1 MAERQLRAR
10 YKQTFLGF
18 TWAVIP
24 PLLYMVVL
32 TVFVQRVVNIPTGGV
47 PYPLFSYVAIVPWTF
62 FASSVVGAS
71 TSILGSMDLINR
83 LYCPREAFP
92 VAHILTAAVD
102 GAVSLIALG
111 VLFVAYPFPPKATS
125 VWIPVL
131 FSVQV
136 AFTLAVCLIVSA
148 LVVYLR
154 DLRHA
159 LPVII
164 QLGFFATPIAYGMD
178 QIPPSM
184 RLIYSVLDPLAPVID
199 GYRRTV
205 LYGQPPAWGLLLAG
219 AVSSFALL
227 AVGFVIF
234 KRLET
239 GLADIA

>member
-1 MAERQLRAR
+1 M
-10 YKQTFLGF
+10 G
-18 TWAVIP
+18 
-24 PLLYMVVL
+24 
-32 TVFVQRVVNIPTGGV
+32 
-47 PYPLFSYVAIVPWTF
+47 
-62 FASSVVGAS
+62 
-71 TSILGSMDLINR
+71 
-83 LYCPREAFP
+83 
-92 VAHILTAAVD
+92 TA
-102 GAVSLIALG
+102 
-111 VLFVAYPFPPKATS
+111 
-125 VWIPVL
+125 PVL
-131 FSVQV
+131 GAV

-178 QIPPSM
+178 QIPPSL

-227 AVGFVIF
+227 AVGFVLF
-234 KRLET
+234 KRLDT
-239 GLADIA
+239 GFADLA